1 MGRPEFHRPAAE
13 KGGAGIEP
21 DPPAERGWK
30 LVKKGSPSTDPDSHP
45 STKDPTLASV
55 RAELLEGQRQLDE
68 TRELLAEER
77 SVGLERLRQADEI
90 REQTALGV
98 RTFQRDLETG
108 LRLYRGQ
115 RAWKVMLFLRQAY
128 SLLVRQGLRGIPAF
142 VKWVASLPRPN
153 GGLAGLELSFPD
165 VRNYVPVELQRS
177 SLDDSLAKAA
187 GVRTAALRKY
197 DVIILTIFNF
207 DFRFQ
212 RPQQLACQFAR
223 HGHRVFCVSPGRRLP
238 LSAPHEYEAREIRKN
253 V

>member
-1 MGRPEFHRPAAE
+1 MGAPKFHRGAVE
-13 KGGAGIEP
+13 KGEAGAEQ
-21 DPPAERGWK
+21 DRSAERGWQ
-30 LVKKGSPSTDPDSHP
+30 LVKKGAPSVDRGSH
-45 STKDPTLASV
+45 SGKKDPALASV
-55 RAELLEGQRQLDE
+55 SAELLEAERQLDE
-68 TRELLAEER
+68 TRKLLAEER
-77 SVGLERLRQADEI
+77 AVGLERLRQADEI
-90 REQTALGV
+90 REETALGV
-98 RTFQRDLETG
+98 RAFQRDLDTS

-153 GGLAGLELSFPD
+153 GGVGEAELGFPD

-197 DVIILTIFNF
+197 DVIILTIFDF

-223 HGHRVFCVSPGRRLP
+223 HGHRVFWVSPGRRLP
-238 LSAPHEYEAREIRKN
+238 LSAPHEI
-253 V
+253 